1 MAVYTQISIDE
12 LNLFLS
18 KYNIDNINEFS
29 GIKGG
34 TSNSNYLLT
43 ADNKKFILTI
53 FEERTNQENLPFYFD
68 LMNHLNAHDIKCP
81 EVIKDKQG
89 NFSNSIKQ
97 KHAVITSF
105 LAGSSLE
112 KIKPIHC
119 SNLGLT
125 IAKMHNASEKLNIKR
140 ENELGFDKLGII
152 IEKLKTYK
160 KHIDDEKL
168 KFIEDEF
175 LFLSKEISKDLPSGI
190 IHADLFPDNI
200 FFEENNL
207 TGIIDFYFSCND
219 FYAYEIAICLNAW
232 CFEDSNNE
240 FNPTKAKYLLGSY
253 NQERKFSNEEVE
265 ALPLLARASALRYLL
280 TRLLDFYSH
289 EDSDLILKKDPN
301 EYISKL
307 KFHQSVRKASE
318 LSLIQISEPTRP

>member
-12 LNLFLS
+12 LNVFLS

-81 EVIKDKQG
+81 EVIRDKQG

-105 LAGSSLE
+105 LTGSSLE

-160 KHIDDEKL
+160 KHIDDEKI

-175 LFLSKEISKDLPSGI
+175 LFLSREINKNLPSGI

-280 TRLLDFYSH
+280 TRLLDFYTH

-307 KFHQSVRKASE
+307 RFHQSVRKASE
-318 LSLIQISEPTRP
+318 YGL

>member
-12 LNLFLS
+12 LNVFLS

-29 GIKGG
+29 GIKDG

-105 LAGSSLE
+105 LTGSSLE

-175 LFLSKEISKDLPSGI
+175 LFLSREINKDLPSGI

-307 KFHQSVRKASE
+307 RFHQSVRKASE
-318 LSLIQISEPTRP
+318 YGL

>member
-1 MAVYTQISIDE
+1 MAVYTKISIDE

-18 KYNIDNINEFS
+18 KYSIDNINGFS

-105 LAGSSLE
+105 LTGSSLE

-175 LFLSKEISKDLPSGI
+175 LFLSREISKDLPSGI

-265 ALPLLARASALRYLL
+265 ALPLLARSSALRYLL

-307 KFHQSVRKASE
+307 RFHQSVRKASE
-318 LSLIQISEPTRP
+318 YGL

>member
-12 LNLFLS
+12 LNVFLS
-18 KYNIDNINEFS
+18 KYNIDNINKFS

-105 LAGSSLE
+105 LTGSSLE

-175 LFLSKEISKDLPSGI
+175 LFLSREISKDLPSGI

-307 KFHQSVRKASE
+307 RFHQSVRKASE
-318 LSLIQISEPTRP
+318 YGL

>member
-12 LNLFLS
+12 LNVFLS

-105 LAGSSLE
+105 LTGSSLE

-125 IAKMHNASEKLNIKR
+125 IAKMHNASEKLSIKR

-175 LFLSKEISKDLPSGI
+175 LFLSKEINKDLPSGI

-307 KFHQSVRKASE
+307 RFHQSVRKASE
-318 LSLIQISEPTRP
+318 YGL

>member
-12 LNLFLS
+12 LNVFLS

-105 LAGSSLE
+105 LTGSSLE

-175 LFLSKEISKDLPSGI
+175 LFLSGEISKDLPSGI

-307 KFHQSVRKASE
+307 RFHQSVRKASE
-318 LSLIQISEPTRP
+318 YGL

>member
-12 LNLFLS
+12 LYVFLS

-105 LAGSSLE
+105 LTGSSLE

-175 LFLSKEISKDLPSGI
+175 LFLSREISKDLPSGI

-307 KFHQSVRKASE
+307 RFHQSVRKASE
-318 LSLIQISEPTRP
+318 YGL

>member
-12 LNLFLS
+12 LNIFLS

-105 LAGSSLE
+105 LTGSSLE

-175 LFLSKEISKDLPSGI
+175 LFLSREISKDLPSGI

-289 EDSDLILKKDPN
+289 KDSDLILKKDPN

-307 KFHQSVRKASE
+307 RFHQSVRKASE
-318 LSLIQISEPTRP
+318 YGL

>member
-105 LAGSSLE
+105 LTGSSLE

-175 LFLSKEISKDLPSGI
+175 LFLSREISKDLPSGI

-232 CFEDSNNE
+232 CFEDSNIE

-307 KFHQSVRKASE
+307 RFHQSVRKASE
-318 LSLIQISEPTRP
+318 YGL

>member
-1 MAVYTQISIDE
+1 MAVYTLISIDE

-105 LAGSSLE
+105 LTGSSLE

-175 LFLSKEISKDLPSGI
+175 LFLSREISKDLPSGI

-318 LSLIQISEPTRP
+318 YGL

>member
-1 MAVYTQISIDE
+1 MAVYTKISIDE

-105 LAGSSLE
+105 LTGSSLE

-175 LFLSKEISKDLPSGI
+175 LFLSREISKDLPSGI

-307 KFHQSVRKASE
+307 RFHQSVRKASE
-318 LSLIQISEPTRP
+318 YGL

>member
-18 KYNIDNINEFS
+18 KYSIDNINEFS

-105 LAGSSLE
+105 LTGSSLE

-175 LFLSKEISKDLPSGI
+175 LFLSKEINKDLPSGI

-240 FNPTKAKYLLGSY
+240 FNPTKAKYLLGRY

-307 KFHQSVRKASE
+307 RFHQSVRKASE
-318 LSLIQISEPTRP
+318 YGL

>member
-18 KYNIDNINEFS
+18 KYNIDKINEFS

-105 LAGSSLE
+105 LTGSSLE

-160 KHIDDEKL
+160 KRIDDEKL

-175 LFLSKEISKDLPSGI
+175 LFLSREISKDLPSGI

-232 CFEDSNNE
+232 CFEESNNE

-318 LSLIQISEPTRP
+318 YGL

>member
-12 LNLFLS
+12 LNVFLS
-18 KYNIDNINEFS
+18 KYNIDKINEFS

-105 LAGSSLE
+105 LTGSSLE

-175 LFLSKEISKDLPSGI
+175 LFLSREISKDLPSGI

-307 KFHQSVRKASE
+307 RFHQSVRKASE
-318 LSLIQISEPTRP
+318 YGL

>member
-105 LAGSSLE
+105 LTGSSLE

-175 LFLSKEISKDLPSGI
+175 LFLSREISKDLPSGI

-289 EDSDLILKKDPN
+289 KDSDLILKKDPN

-307 KFHQSVRKASE
+307 RFHQSVRKASE
-318 LSLIQISEPTRP
+318 YGL

>member
-1 MAVYTQISIDE
+1 MAVYTKISIDE

-18 KYNIDNINEFS
+18 KYSIDNINEFS

-105 LAGSSLE
+105 LTGSSLE

-175 LFLSKEISKDLPSGI
+175 LFLSKEINKDLPSGI

-307 KFHQSVRKASE
+307 RFHQSVRKASE
-318 LSLIQISEPTRP
+318 YGL

>member
-18 KYNIDNINEFS
+18 KYNIDKINEFS

-105 LAGSSLE
+105 LTGSSLE

-175 LFLSKEISKDLPSGI
+175 LFLSKEVNKDLPSGI

-307 KFHQSVRKASE
+307 RFHQSVRKASE
-318 LSLIQISEPTRP
+318 YGL

>member
-12 LNLFLS
+12 LNVFLS

-97 KHAVITSF
+97 KHAVITTF
-105 LAGSSLE
+105 LTGSSLE

-175 LFLSKEISKDLPSGI
+175 LFLSREINKDLPSGI

-307 KFHQSVRKASE
+307 RFHQSVRKASE
-318 LSLIQISEPTRP
+318 YGL

>member
-12 LNLFLS
+12 LNVFLS

-105 LAGSSLE
+105 LTGSSLE

-152 IEKLKTYK
+152 IEKLKRYK

-175 LFLSKEISKDLPSGI
+175 LFLSREINKDLPSGI

-307 KFHQSVRKASE
+307 RFHQSVRKASE
-318 LSLIQISEPTRP
+318 YGL

>member
-12 LNLFLS
+12 LNVFLS
-18 KYNIDNINEFS
+18 NYNIDNINEFS

-89 NFSNSIKQ
+89 NFSNFIKE

-105 LAGSSLE
+105 LTGSSLE

-168 KFIEDEF
+168 TFIEDEF
-175 LFLSKEISKDLPSGI
+175 LFLSREISKDLPSGI

-318 LSLIQISEPTRP
+318 YGL

>member
-1 MAVYTQISIDE
+1 MAVYTKISIDE

-18 KYNIDNINEFS
+18 KYSIDNINEFS

-97 KHAVITSF
+97 KRAVITSF
-105 LAGSSLE
+105 LTGSSLE

-175 LFLSKEISKDLPSGI
+175 LFLSREISKDLPSGI

-280 TRLLDFYSH
+280 TRLLDFYSP

-307 KFHQSVRKASE
+307 RFHQSVRKASE
-318 LSLIQISEPTRP
+318 YGL

>member
-1 MAVYTQISIDE
+1 MAVYTQISNDE
-12 LNLFLS
+12 LNVFLS

-68 LMNHLNAHDIKCP
+68 LMNHLNAHDVKCP

-105 LAGSSLE
+105 LTGSSLE

-175 LFLSKEISKDLPSGI
+175 LFLSREINKDLPSGI

-307 KFHQSVRKASE
+307 RFHQSVRKASE
-318 LSLIQISEPTRP
+318 YGL

>member
-12 LNLFLS
+12 LNVFLS

-105 LAGSSLE
+105 LTGSSLE

-168 KFIEDEF
+168 KFVEDEF
-175 LFLSKEISKDLPSGI
+175 LFLSREINKDLPSGI

-318 LSLIQISEPTRP
+318 YGL

>member
-12 LNLFLS
+12 LNVFLS

-105 LAGSSLE
+105 LTGSSLE

-175 LFLSKEISKDLPSGI
+175 LFLSREISKDLPSGI

-253 NQERKFSNEEVE
+253 NQERKFSDEEVE

-318 LSLIQISEPTRP
+318 YGL

>member
-105 LAGSSLE
+105 LTGSSLE

-160 KHIDDEKL
+160 KYIDDEKL

-175 LFLSKEISKDLPSGI
+175 LFLSREINKDLPSGI

-307 KFHQSVRKASE
+307 RFHQSVRKASE
-318 LSLIQISEPTRP
+318 YGL

>member
-97 KHAVITSF
+97 KHAVITTF
-105 LAGSSLE
+105 LTGSSLE

-160 KHIDDEKL
+160 KHIDYEKL

-175 LFLSKEISKDLPSGI
+175 LFLSREISKDLPSGI

-318 LSLIQISEPTRP
+318 YGL

>member
-105 LAGSSLE
+105 LTGSSLE

-175 LFLSKEISKDLPSGI
+175 LFLSREISKDLPSGI

-280 TRLLDFYSH
+280 TRLLDFYTH

-307 KFHQSVRKASE
+307 RFHQSVRKASE
-318 LSLIQISEPTRP
+318 YGL

>member
-1 MAVYTQISIDE
+1 MAVYTQISIDD

-105 LAGSSLE
+105 LTGSSLE

-175 LFLSKEISKDLPSGI
+175 LFLSREINKDLPSGI

-307 KFHQSVRKASE
+307 RFHQSVRKASE
-318 LSLIQISEPTRP
+318 YGL

>member
-18 KYNIDNINEFS
+18 KYNIDKINEFS

-53 FEERTNQENLPFYFD
+53 FEERTNQDNLPFYFD

-105 LAGSSLE
+105 LTGSSLE

-175 LFLSKEISKDLPSGI
+175 LFLSREISKDLPSGI

-240 FNPTKAKYLLGSY
+240 FNPTKAKYLLESY

-318 LSLIQISEPTRP
+318 YGL

>member
-12 LNLFLS
+12 LNVFLS

-105 LAGSSLE
+105 LTGSSLE
-112 KIKPIHC
+112 KIQPIHC

-175 LFLSKEISKDLPSGI
+175 LFLSREINKDLPSGI

-307 KFHQSVRKASE
+307 RFHQSVRKASE
-318 LSLIQISEPTRP
+318 YGL

>member
-12 LNLFLS
+12 LNVFLS

-105 LAGSSLE
+105 LTGSSLE

-140 ENELGFDKLGII
+140 ENELSFDKLGII

-160 KHIDDEKL
+160 KHINDEKL

-175 LFLSKEISKDLPSGI
+175 LFLSREISKDLPSGI

-318 LSLIQISEPTRP
+318 YGL

>member
-12 LNLFLS
+12 LNVFLS

-105 LAGSSLE
+105 LTGSSLE

-175 LFLSKEISKDLPSGI
+175 LFLSREINKDLPSGI

-280 TRLLDFYSH
+280 TRLLDFYTH

-307 KFHQSVRKASE
+307 RFHQSVRKASE
-318 LSLIQISEPTRP
+318 YGL

>member
-68 LMNHLNAHDIKCP
+68 LMNHLNANDIKCP

-105 LAGSSLE
+105 LTGSSLE

-175 LFLSKEISKDLPSGI
+175 LFLSREISKDLPSGI

-307 KFHQSVRKASE
+307 RFHQSVRKASE
-318 LSLIQISEPTRP
+318 YGL

>member
-12 LNLFLS
+12 LNVFLS

-105 LAGSSLE
+105 LTGSSLE

-140 ENELGFDKLGII
+140 ENELGFNKLGII

-175 LFLSKEISKDLPSGI
+175 LFLSREINKDLPSGI

-318 LSLIQISEPTRP
+318 YGL

>member
-12 LNLFLS
+12 LNVFLS

-68 LMNHLNAHDIKCP
+68 LMNHLNAHSIKCP

-105 LAGSSLE
+105 LTGSSLE

-152 IEKLKTYK
+152 IERLKRYK

-175 LFLSKEISKDLPSGI
+175 LFLSREINKDLPSGI

-307 KFHQSVRKASE
+307 RFHQSVRKASE
-318 LSLIQISEPTRP
+318 YGL

>member
-12 LNLFLS
+12 LNVFLS

-105 LAGSSLE
+105 LTGSSLE

-152 IEKLKTYK
+152 IEKLKAYK

-175 LFLSKEISKDLPSGI
+175 LFLSREISKDLPSGI

-307 KFHQSVRKASE
+307 RFHQSVRKASE
-318 LSLIQISEPTRP
+318 YGL

>member
-18 KYNIDNINEFS
+18 KYNIDKINEFS

-105 LAGSSLE
+105 LTGSSLE

-175 LFLSKEISKDLPSGI
+175 LFLSKEINKDLPSGI

-307 KFHQSVRKASE
+307 RFHQSVRKASE
-318 LSLIQISEPTRP
+318 YGL

>member
-105 LAGSSLE
+105 LTGSSLE

-175 LFLSKEISKDLPSGI
+175 LFLSKEINKDLPSGI

-318 LSLIQISEPTRP
+318 YGL

>member
-12 LNLFLS
+12 LNVFLS

-105 LAGSSLE
+105 LTGSSLE

-152 IEKLKTYK
+152 IEKLKGYK

-175 LFLSKEISKDLPSGI
+175 LFLSREINKDLPSGI

-307 KFHQSVRKASE
+307 RFHQSVRKASE
-318 LSLIQISEPTRP
+318 YGL